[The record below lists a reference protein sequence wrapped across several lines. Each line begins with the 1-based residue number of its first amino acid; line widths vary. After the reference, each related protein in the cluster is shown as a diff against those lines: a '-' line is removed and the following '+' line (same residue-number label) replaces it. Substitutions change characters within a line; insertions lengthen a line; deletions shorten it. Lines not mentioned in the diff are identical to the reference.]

1 MAPLHLAAESGRIK
15 LVNYLVDKGA
25 DIDIQSDNGV
35 IICDNAVD

>member
-1 MAPLHLAAESGRIK
+1 MTPLHLAAERGHVK
-15 LVNYLVDKGA
+15 MVNYLVDKGA